1 MWASIENI
9 AVPASLQEAYALI
22 VPDRKVLFSG
32 GSYLVAEKAS
42 LVDTLIDIRHLLD
55 SGVSEAD
62 SILHIGAAATLQ
74 EIVGAVQSGKAKELA
89 RCARWSC
96 PSKNIRNQRTIGG
109 EIGRRRVDSELAACL
124 YALNATLHIVTHSS
138 GRVAIRDWDG
148 DGIVTGIDIPMADI
162 GAIAVQRFALL
173 PSAPAFAI
181 VIGVQRAQGLD
192 IAIGG
197 RARRLSTWTIPS
209 AEYSDERITEIASM
223 AAKQFESDQYGS
235 LAYKEAVIRAGL
247 RRVMEGP

>member
-9 AVPASLQEAYALI
+9 EIPASLQEAYALI
-22 VPDRKVLFSG
+22 VPGRKVLFSG
-32 GSYLVAEKAS
+32 GSYLVAEKEPQ
-42 LVDTLIDIRHLLD
+42 VDTLIDIRHLVD
-55 SGVSEAD
+55 GDISEAD

-74 EIVGAVQSGKAKELA
+74 KIVGAVQSGKVEELA

-109 EIGRRRVDSELAACL
+109 EISRRRVDSELVACL
-124 YALNATLHIVTHSS
+124 YALNATLHMVAGSS
-138 GRVAIRDWDG
+138 GRVPIRDWDG

-162 GAIAVQRFALL
+162 GDIVVQRFALL
-173 PSAPAFAI
+173 PSAPAFTI

-192 IAIGG
+192 IVVGG
-197 RARRLSTWTIPS
+197 KARCLSTWTIPQ
-209 AEYSDERITEIASM
+209 AEYSDEKVAKIAS
-223 AAKQFESDQYGS
+223 AAAGQFEPDQYGS

-247 RRVMEGP
+247 RRVMEGS

>member
-9 AVPASLQEAYALI
+9 VVPVSLEEAYTLI
-22 VPDRKVLFSG
+22 VPGRKVLFSG
-32 GSYLVAEKAS
+32 GTYLVAEKAS
-42 LVDTLIDIRHLLD
+42 QVDTLIDIRHLLD
-55 SGVSEAD
+55 GDISEAD

-74 EIVGAVQSGKAKELA
+74 DIMGAVESGKVGELA

-109 EIGRRRVDSELAACL
+109 EVGRRRVDSELVAGL
-124 YALNATLHIVTHSS
+124 YALNATLHT
-138 GRVAIRDWDG
+138 VADSTGMVPIRDWDG

-162 GAIAVQRFALL
+162 GDIVVQRFALL

-181 VIGVQRAQGLD
+181 VIGMQRAQRLD

-197 RARRLSTWTIPS
+197 RARQLSTWTIPP
-209 AEYSDERITEIASM
+209 AEYSDEKIAEIAS
-223 AAKQFESDQYGS
+223 AAAEQFESDQYGS
-235 LAYKEAVIRAGL
+235 AAYKEAVIQAGL